1 MSTPAL
7 QGLRVLDLTRLLP
20 GPVATLR
27 LAEMG
32 ADVLKIEPPGA
43 GDASRAMMRNSAD
56 EIAGRPGAF
65 YQIVN
70 RGKRETRLDLKSEGG
85 RAVLLALARD
95 ADVLVESFR
104 PGVMDRL
111 GLGYETLR
119 AINPKLVYCAITG
132 YGTTSPFAERAGHDI
147 NYVAYSGVLHQ
158 IAARD
163 GAPVLPNFQ
172 IADLLGGALA
182 AVTQILAALWQVAR
196 GGEGRFVDISMAHVS
211 HTHNVVAQVALANDD
226 AAALEA
232 GGGLLNGG
240 VPCYNLYRTQDDRWL
255 AVGALELK
263 FWQALCTAIGRED
276 WAQRHWS
283 LGQAIGGTDAAALT
297 HEFAAMIAAEP
308 LQTWIDRLEVI
319 DCCVSPV
326 LTPGEA
332 ANHPL
337 FNPEALQAVLDEIAA
352 QREAQ
357 ARRAAGLP
365 PAAAPFAQAGAA
377 AAAYGMAGTQSAPVA
392 PPPPNPQTAFA
403 TNTPGMQGYAQN
415 APQGGGTHAPGLP
428 PGKKPFSYGP

>member
-1 MSTPAL
+1 MSQRVSIPPAL

-43 GDASRAMMRNSAD
+43 GDAARNMMQSAED
-56 EIAGRPGAF
+56 EVAGRPGAF
-65 YQIVN
+65 YRLVN

-104 PGVMDRL
+104 PGVMERL

-119 AINPKLVYCAITG
+119 ANNPKLVYCAISG
-132 YGTTSPFAERAGHDI
+132 YGAKGPFSDRAGHDL
-147 NYVAYSGVLHQ
+147 NYIAYAGVLDQ
-158 IAARD
+158 IATRE
-163 GAPVLPNFQ
+163 GEPVLPNFQ
-172 IADLLGGALA
+172 IADLLGGAQA
-182 AVTQILAALWQVAR
+182 ALSQILAALWHVAR
-196 GGEGRFVDISMAHVS
+196 GGEGRFVDVSMAHQA
-211 HTHNVVAQVALANDD
+211 HAHNVMAHVALANDD
-226 AAALEA
+226 AAALQP

-240 VPCYNLYRTQDDRWL
+240 VPCYNLYRTLDERWL

-263 FWQALCTAIGRED
+263 FWQTLCTAIGRED

-283 LGQAIGGTDAAALT
+283 LGQTPGGSDAAALT
-297 HEFAAMIAAEP
+297 RELATLIASET

-337 FNPEALQAVLDEIAA
+337 FNPEVLQALLDDDAA
-352 QREAQ
+352 QRETA
-357 ARRAAGLP
+357 ARRATSPGPAG
-365 PAAAPFAQAGAA
+365 PAAEAGSNPSP
-377 AAAYGMAGTQSAPVA
+377 AGQ
-392 PPPPNPQTAFA
+392 
-403 TNTPGMQGYAQN
+403 
-415 APQGGGTHAPGLP
+415 P
-428 PGKKPFSYGP
+428 PGKKPFNYGPWG